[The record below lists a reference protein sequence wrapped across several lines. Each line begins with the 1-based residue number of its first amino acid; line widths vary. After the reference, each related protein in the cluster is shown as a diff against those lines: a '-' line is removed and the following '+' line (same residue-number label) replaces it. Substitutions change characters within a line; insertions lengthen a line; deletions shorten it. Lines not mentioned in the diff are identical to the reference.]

1 MLSIAVLS
9 SERAARPGRADK
21 TVTRHVSQAG
31 SYQVTTAR
39 TGRPDATDAALGP
52 ARHVLRNGHP
62 TGVSCALSQT
72 EPKRRKRIFTVVHRF
87 SRALALVLV
96 RARPSGS
103 PAARSASYSMG
114 ERIPSVEC
122 SRVGL

>member
-21 TVTRHVSQAG
+21 TVTRKVSQAG

-39 TGRPDATDAALGP
+39 TGRPDATEAAPGP

-62 TGVSCALSQT
+62 TGVSCALSQS
-72 EPKRRKRIFTVVHRF
+72 EPERRQRIFTVVHSF
-87 SRALALVLV
+87 FA
-96 RARPSGS
+96 RAR
-103 PAARSASYSMG
+103 ARACAR
-114 ERIPSVEC
+114 EAV
-122 SRVGL
+122 RVAGGVFGFVLGRGA